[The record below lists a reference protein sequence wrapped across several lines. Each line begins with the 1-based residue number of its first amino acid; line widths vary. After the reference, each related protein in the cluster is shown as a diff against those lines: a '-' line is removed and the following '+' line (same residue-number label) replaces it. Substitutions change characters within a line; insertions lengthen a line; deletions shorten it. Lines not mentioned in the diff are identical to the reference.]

1 MHRGN
6 SLGCSVIHIPTWPRL
21 GGLTR
26 RIYLA
31 FLVAA
36 ALPTAVAGIIGVY
49 FSVDA
54 LRAETLAGL
63 KQEVSLRGEGVDNFL
78 QQVSAQLLALSSS
91 PELNSFLEAIGTD
104 EEATARARMELA
116 LARLSGIYP
125 HLYQIRYLSTEGQ
138 EQVRVDRINGQVR
151 VTPPER
157 LQDKSDRYYVRDALA
172 TPPGRI
178 YISPLDLNVEFGHT
192 ETPERPVIRL
202 GTVVPGT
209 ATRTPGLLIVN
220 LHADVLLGQIQQMA
234 DARRGTAFLFDRAG
248 HYLARAAGEASQ
260 GMRMRPVADL
270 VGRFDGALV
279 DQMLAARQ
287 ITTLASGGWILAVS
301 PVGAA
306 GDASQWAVALALPER
321 SLFERVLNL
330 YLLYAVL
337 VLALAVT
344 AIGGFVISRRLL
356 GPMDAL
362 SQETEAIAAGDFGR
376 RVSIPGD
383 DEISALGARFNA
395 MAARLQTLYDSL
407 EGQRDGLEVEVR
419 ARTRDL
425 EQERAFLA
433 TLIQHLGD
441 GVLAVDRAGRLRLA
455 NTQAVR
461 LLGIDTARVTE
472 QPPFAELWPPWAE
485 LSARAAEALAAGRE
499 WREDIDI
506 ADQVLALAVTAY
518 GEGVLVVVR
527 DVSIER
533 QLADERRELDRH
545 MFQMEKL
552 ISFGELSMGLA
563 HEIGNPLAGMKAV
576 AQALLYEE
584 DLPPGVPEALARLE
598 SEIDRLADFL
608 KSFQGFAA
616 APVPVV
622 RTCELA
628 EVVGDVCFWVRKEAL
643 SAGVRIE
650 RQGLDTAP
658 PLLADP
664 QQLKQLLLNLFINA
678 LHAMPDGG
686 LLRIVAEDVKDG
698 ALHFSL
704 SDSGAGIPADIV
716 KQVFEPFF
724 TTRETGSGLGLSIV
738 RKIARGH
745 GASIHIDSQPGHGT
759 TFHLHWPLSET
770 P

>member
-1 MHRGN
+1 M
-6 SLGCSVIHIPTWPRL
+6 PTWPRL

-36 ALPTAVAGIIGVY
+36 VLPTAVAGIIGVY

-54 LRAETLAGL
+54 LRGETLAGL
-63 KQEVSLRGEGVDNFL
+63 KQEVSLRGEGIDSFL
-78 QQVSAQLLALSSS
+78 QQISAQLLALSSA
-91 PELNSFLEAIGTD
+91 PELDAFRDAIGSDNETS
-104 EEATARARMELA
+104 ARASTEVA
-116 LARLSGIYP
+116 LARLSGIYQY
-125 HLYQIRYLSTEGQ
+125 LYQIRYLSAEGQ
-138 EQVRVDRINGQVR
+138 EQVRVDRIDGQVR
-151 VTPPER
+151 VTPPDR
-157 LQDKSDRYYVRDALA
+157 LQDKSDRYYVRDALT

-209 ATRTPGLLIVN
+209 ATRAPGLLIVN

-270 VGRFDGALV
+270 AAQFDAALV
-279 DQMLAARQ
+279 ERMLAAQR
-287 ITTLASGGWILAVS
+287 ITTLAAGEWILAVA

-306 GDASQWAVALALPER
+306 GDASQWAVALAFPER

-337 VLALAVT
+337 LLALAVT

-362 SQETEAIAAGDFGR
+362 SQETEAIAAGDFSR
-376 RVSIPGD
+376 RVTIPGN

-395 MAARLQTLYDSL
+395 MAARLQRLYDSL
-407 EGQRDGLEVEVR
+407 ERQRDGLEREVK

-441 GVLAVDRAGRLRLA
+441 GVLAVDRSGRLRLA
-455 NTQAVR
+455 NAQAVK
-461 LLGIDTARVTE
+461 LLRVDAPRAAE
-472 QPPFAELWPPWAE
+472 HPAFADVWPPWT
-485 LSARAAEALAAGRE
+485 ALAARATEALEAGRG
-499 WREDIDI
+499 WREDVV
-506 ADQVLALAVTAY
+506 APGQVLAMTVTAY
-518 GEGVLVVVR
+518 AEGVLLVVR
-527 DVSIER
+527 DVSVER

-584 DLPPGVPEALARLE
+584 DLPTGVPEALSRLE
-598 SEIDRLADFL
+598 AEIDRLAGFL
-608 KSFQGFAA
+608 KSFRGFAA
-616 APVPVV
+616 APVPVT
-622 RTCELA
+622 RACALA
-628 EVVGDVCFWVRKEAL
+628 EVVEDVCFWVRKEAR
-643 SAGVRIE
+643 SAGVRVE
-650 RQGLDTAP
+650 WLGLDTAP
-658 PLLADP
+658 PVQADP

-678 LHAMPDGG
+678 LHAMPEGG
-686 LLRIVAEDVKDG
+686 TLRITADDVADG
-698 ALHFSL
+698 MLHFHV
-704 SDSGAGIPADIV
+704 SDTGVGMPSEIV
-716 KQVFEPFF
+716 NQVFEPFF
-724 TTRETGSGLGLSIV
+724 TTRETGTGLGLSIV
-738 RKIARGH
+738 RKITQVH
-745 GASIHIDSQPGHGT
+745 GALVHIDSAPGHGT
-759 TFHLHWPLSET
+759 TFHLTWPLSET

>member
-1 MHRGN
+1 M
-6 SLGCSVIHIPTWPRL
+6 LTWPRL

-36 ALPTAVAGIIGVY
+36 VLPTAMAGVIGVY

-54 LRAETLAGL
+54 LRGETLAGL
-63 KQEVSLRGEGVDNFL
+63 KQEVSLRGEGVDSFL
-78 QQVSAQLLALSSS
+78 QQVSAQLLALASA
-91 PELNSFLEAIGTD
+91 PELNAFRDAVDTDDEAS
-104 EEATARARMELA
+104 ARASTEVA
-116 LARLSGIYP
+116 LARLSGIYQ
-125 HLYQIRYLSTEGQ
+125 HLYQIRYLSAEGQ
-138 EQVRVDRINGQVR
+138 ELVRVDRVEGQVR
-151 VTPPER
+151 ITPPDR

-178 YISPLDLNVEFGHT
+178 YISPLDLNVEFGRT

-209 ATRTPGLLIVN
+209 ASRAPGLLIVN
-220 LHADVLLGQIQQMA
+220 LHADVLLDQIQQMA

-270 VGRFDGALV
+270 AARFDRALV
-279 DQMLAARQ
+279 DRMLAAQQ
-287 ITTLASGGWILAVS
+287 ITTLAADGWILAVA

-306 GDASQWAVALALPER
+306 GDASQWAVALAFPER
-321 SLFERVLNL
+321 SLFERVVNL

-362 SQETEAIAAGDFGR
+362 AQETEAIAAGDFSR
-376 RVSIPGD
+376 RVTIPGN

-407 EGQRDGLEVEVR
+407 ERQRDGLEVEVK

-441 GVLAVDRAGRLRLA
+441 GVLAVDRSGRLRLA
-455 NTQAVR
+455 NAQAVQ
-461 LLGIDTARVTE
+461 LLRVDAWRVAG
-472 QPPFAELWPPWAE
+472 QPAFAEVWPSWTA
-485 LSARAAEALAAGRE
+485 LSARSAEALAQGLE
-499 WREDIDI
+499 WREDISMPG
-506 ADQVLALAVTAY
+506 QVLALTVTAY
-518 GEGVLVVVR
+518 AEGVLLVVR
-527 DVSIER
+527 DVSVER
-533 QLADERRELDRH
+533 QLADERRELDRQ

-576 AQALLYEE
+576 AQALQYEE
-584 DLPPGVPEALARLE
+584 GLPAGVPEALGRLE
-598 SEIDRLADFL
+598 TEIDRLAGFL
-608 KSFQGFAA
+608 KSFRGFAS
-616 APVPVV
+616 APVPVT
-622 RTCELA
+622 RACALA
-628 EVVGDVCFWVRKEAL
+628 EVVEDVCFWVRKEAR

-650 RQGLDTAP
+650 WVGLDAAP
-658 PLLADP
+658 LVLADP

-678 LHAMPDGG
+678 LHAMPEGGTLRVEVEGVVDGR
-686 LLRIVAEDVKDG
+686 LCFRI
-698 ALHFSL
+698 
-704 SDSGAGIPADIV
+704 SDTGGGMPADIV

-724 TTRETGSGLGLSIV
+724 TTRETGTGLGLSIV
-738 RKIARGH
+738 RKIAQGH
-745 GASIHIDSQPGHGT
+745 AARIHIDSAPGQGT
-759 TFHLHWPLSET
+759 SFHLHWPLSET